1 VGAPPEA
8 VYRLVADLAQYA
20 RYAPTNLR
28 CGRALTSYTDEPG
41 ARIELRLR
49 LVGPLWQHRVLQL
62 HALEPPCCAIVGPP
76 DASAF
81 LTRWT
86 LAAEP
91 PGTVVTISTDLGP
104 PGGLLAPAAPLI
116 AWRLTALARRTQG
129 DVLARLKQVAEQD
142 LPARRS

>member
-1 VGAPPEA
+1 

-20 RYAPTNLR
+20 RYAPPNVR
-28 CGRALTSYTDEPG
+28 CGRALTPYTDQPG

-49 LVGPLWQHRVLQL
+49 LCGLLWQRRVLQL

-76 DASAF
+76 DASEF
-81 LTRWT
+81 LARWT

-91 PGTVVTISTDLGP
+91 PGTVVTLSTDLIP

-116 AWRLTALARRTQG
+116 AWRLTALARRAHG
-129 DVLARLKQVAEQD
+129 EVLARLKRVAEQD
-142 LPARRS
+142 APARR